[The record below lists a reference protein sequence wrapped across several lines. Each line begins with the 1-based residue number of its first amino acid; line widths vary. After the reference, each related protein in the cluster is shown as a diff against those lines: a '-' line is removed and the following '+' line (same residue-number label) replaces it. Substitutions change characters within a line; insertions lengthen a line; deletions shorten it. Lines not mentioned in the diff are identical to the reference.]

1 MGECHRK
8 LGARR
13 TAEIADAMKRLG
25 FSFATKSGMSVAVAD
40 VEIPAQE
47 GQMLADGR
55 CRSRADRARYRRGL
69 ITEQRALRAG
79 DRDLE
84 PRPRTT
90 LTDELEKILDPYG
103 LVYTLANSGAT
114 KARFKQIRQLAGMRG
129 LMADPSGRI
138 IDLPIRSNFREGL
151 TVLEYFVSTHGGR
164 KGLAD
169 TALRT
174 ADAGY
179 LTRRLVDVAQD
190 VMINMEDCGTLAGN
204 WVRGPANRDVARL
217 AGRLAWS
224 ADSPPSRSPTRY
236 GRIHA
241 DMGEE
246 ITEGSCR
253 T

>member
-1 MGECHRK
+1 P
-8 LGARR
+8 RR
-13 TAEIADAMKRLG
+13 TAEIADAVKRLG
-25 FSFATKSGMSVAVAD
+25 FNFATKSGLSVAISD
-40 VEIPAQE
+40 VEIPSIKEA
-47 GQMLADGR
+47 MLTKADQ
-55 CRSRADRARYRRGL
+55 DVELVEKNYRRGL
-69 ITEQRALRAG
+69 ITELERYEEVIRIWNETTDAL
-79 DRDLE
+79 
-84 PRPRTT
+84 TS
-90 LTDELEKILDPYG
+90 ELEKIMDPYG

-190 VMINMEDCGTLAGN
+190 VIINTEDCGTLSGI
-204 WVRGPANRDVARL
+204 WISWPANKDVSDSLAARVVGRV
-217 AGRLAWS
+217 AGQPVTHPITGEILLDRN
-224 ADSPPSRSPTRY
+224 
-236 GRIHA
+236 
-241 DMGEE
+241 EE
-246 ITEGSCR
+246 ITEEVMQQ
-253 T
+253 

>member
-1 MGECHRK
+1 MDKGALRSLMGECHRK

-13 TAEIADAMKRLG
+13 SAEIADQMKRLG
-25 FSFATKSGMSVAVAD
+25 FNFATKSGMSVAVAD
-40 VEIPAQE
+40 VEIPAVKE
-47 GQMLADGR
+47 QMLAT
-55 CRSRADRARYRRGL
+55 ADAEVELVEKNYRRGL
-69 ITEQRALRAG
+69 ITEQERYEEVIRIWN
-79 DRDLE
+79 E
-84 PRPRTT
+84 TT
-90 LTDELEKILDPYG
+90 DGLTAELEKVMDPYG
-103 LVYTLANSGAT
+103 LVYKLANSGAT

-190 VMINMEDCGTLAGN
+190 VIVHVEDCGTLAGM
-204 WVRGPANRDVARL
+204 WQGWP
-217 AGRLAWS
+217 
-224 ADSPPSRSPTRY
+224 RSK
-236 GRIHA
+236 
-241 DMGEE
+241 D
-246 ITEGSCR
+246 
-253 T
+253 